1 MIDEVLVLNSTPT
14 GILQNSGSGSMVID
28 AALDAR
34 LVKRLMQAL
43 TQSMLKVRVATAD
56 DLPVTDH
63 QLLVVSRPVAAV
75 LDLQASA
82 RALIYP
88 EATGLTAAGMT
99 QLAVQI
105 DQRLTKIS
113 R

>member
-1 MIDEVLVLNSTPT
+1 
-14 GILQNSGSGSMVID
+14 MVID

-43 TQSMLKVRVATAD
+43 TQSMLKVRVAPAD

-63 QLLVVSRPVAAV
+63 QLLVVSRPGAVV

-82 RALIYP
+82 RVLIYP

>member
-1 MIDEVLVLNSTPT
+1 M
-14 GILQNSGSGSMVID
+14 ID

-56 DLPVTDH
+56 DLPVTDR
-63 QLLVVSRPVAAV
+63 QLLVVSRPVATV

-82 RALIYP
+82 RVLIYP
-88 EATGLTAAGMT
+88 EETGLTAAGMT